1 MMPQI
6 SMLRQRYSCHTI
18 LAVTLGLIGM
28 MRVVDAQFAW
38 CAAVTAIVMGHVL
51 AVYPAHNV
59 ALSLFKETRATI
71 GNQLPLL
78 FLMVAYT
85 VLSLWIIAQPIVA

>member
-1 MMPQI
+1 M
-6 SMLRQRYSCHTI
+6 
-18 LAVTLGLIGM
+18 TLGLIGM